1 MTSVL
6 NTTPLSR
13 RSILAG
19 MAGLAGASTLALAGC
34 GGSSDKGGGADQLTF
49 WVSLSTAQQK
59 GFDDLIA
66 QYKKAKGVTLK
77 IVNVPYDG
85 YSTKLRN
92 AAQANSLP
100 DVASVPALDPIWKN
114 ALVDLADIVNT
125 SSNKIIKDYVYSD
138 GKQTLC
144 IPSDVT
150 STGLFLNKTM
160 WNKAGV
166 DFPTDP
172 TSTWTWDEFIT
183 KANTVR
189 QKAGGKYSLVYDAS
203 PSRLRAQVYE
213 MGGQYVHRDS
223 IKEPFSMDAAS
234 QKAVETFVG
243 YNDDKTMPKSVW
255 TSGADPSALFQS
267 GQVAAYWSGVWQV
280 SAFETSITSFDWVSV
295 PTPAQPKQAAD
306 VNSGGLMV
314 AFKNSDAKAQAAKE
328 FLTWMYQPTQ
338 YKTLCQT
345 NGYLPVESGLGV
357 TYNFKTD
364 AANAAMKLYNT
375 ELPLYEKVSGY
386 FLLAQSEWVLAGKA
400 LTEDPTVT
408 ELGKAI
414 NGQETVAAACK
425 AIVAGYN
432 KQLES

>member
-13 RSILAG
+13 RTVMTGMAALAG
-19 MAGLAGASTLALAGC
+19 TAGLVLAGC
-34 GGSSDKGGGADQLTF
+34 GGGKDSAADQLTF
-49 WVSLSTAQQK
+49 WVSLSAAQQK
-59 GFDDLIA
+59 GFDSLITK
-66 QYKKAKGVTLK
+66 YKKEKGVSLK

-85 YSTKLRN
+85 YSTKIRN

-100 DVASVPALDPIWKN
+100 DVASVPALDPIWKS
-114 ALVDLADIVNT
+114 ALVDLSDIVADG
-125 SSNKIIKDYVYSD
+125 SNKIIKDYVYSD

-150 STGLFLNKTM
+150 STGMFLNKTM

-166 DFPTDP
+166 DFPTDAK
-172 TSTWTWDEFIT
+172 STWTWDEFIE

-213 MGGQYVHRDS
+213 MGGQYVHRNDV
-223 IKEPFSMDAAS
+223 KQAFSMDAAS
-234 QKAVETFVG
+234 EKAVQTFVG

-280 SAFETSITSFDWVSV
+280 SAFDTAITAFDWVSA
-295 PTPAQPKQAAD
+295 PTPAQPTQAAD
-306 VNSGGLMV
+306 VNAGGLMV
-314 AFKNSDAKAQAAKE
+314 AFKNSDAKGKAAKE
-328 FLTWMYQPTQ
+328 FLTWMYKPAQ
-338 YKTLCQT
+338 YKTLCQA
-345 NGYLPVESGLGV
+345 NGYLPVESDMAIS
-357 TYNFKTD
+357 YNFKS
-364 AANAAMKLYNT
+364 AVANDAMKLYNT
-375 ELPLYEKVSGY
+375 ELPMYDKISGY
-386 FLLAQSEWVLAGKA
+386 FLRAQSEWVLAGKA
-400 LTEDPTVT
+400 LTEDPSVT

-414 NGQETVAAACK
+414 NGQQTAAAACK

-432 KQLES
+432 KQLQAGS